1 MKYAAIEN
9 VWRKVAAR
17 PVRVAQG
24 GIAQQGPAGHV
35 QRGPL
40 GPHVLDGVGL
50 SPQSAGMRHRSTV
63 KCPRRLAVTVVAAT
77 VGGLA
82 YTPVPLAGAVPA
94 PEVEYMYDIA
104 VRRHYNFP
112 NNDAIGYGHA
122 ICDKV
127 THGEGYPQVMGDV
140 KSDVSP
146 NDEASANYLVSNAV
160 NILCPEQ
167 IWQLRNS
174 AASYQPP
181 SS

>member
-17 PVRVAQG
+17 RVRNAQEL
-24 GIAQQGPAGHV
+24 IARQGPAAHV
-35 QRGPL
+35 QRRPL
-40 GPHVLDGVGL
+40 GLRVLDGIGFSSQ
-50 SPQSAGMRHRSTV
+50 SPGTRHRSTV

-82 YTPVPLAGAVPA
+82 YTPAPLAGAVPA

-127 THGEGYPQVMGDV
+127 AHGEGYPQTMGDV
-140 KSDVSP
+140 K
-146 NDEASANYLVSNAV
+146 AT
-160 NILCPEQ
+160 
-167 IWQLRNS
+167 
-174 AASYQPP
+174 
-181 SS
+181 

>member
-1 MKYAAIEN
+1 VKYAAIEN

-17 PVRVAQG
+17 PVRNAQG
-24 GIAQQGPAGHV
+24 GITQQGPAGHV
-35 QRGPL
+35 QLNGI
-40 GPHVLDGVGL
+40 GL
-50 SPQSAGMRHRSTV
+50 SPQSRGMRRHSTV

-112 NNDAIGYGHA
+112 NNDAIGYGYA

-127 THGEGYPQVMGDV
+127 TRGEGYPQVMSDV

-181 SS
+181 PS